1 MKPVPWPPIFFGT
14 DVDLCVSLGLCAI
27 RRSSA
32 VIHVR
37 RMNRAEET
45 EHRRKRTGL
54 IISLF
59 LPTISRFVQICH
71 LPPIHYTLRRATFA
85 SSIFTSLHLKSAIC
99 PLYIVP
105 SAVPLLPPPSLPRFV
120 QICHLPPIHYT
131 LHRATFSSPLYLAL
145 VKSAICP
152 LYIIPS
158 PVPLFPPPS
167 LPRFVP
173 HLPSAPY
180 TL

>member
-105 SAVPLLPPPSLPRFV
+105 SAVPL
-120 QICHLPPIHYT
+120 
-131 LHRATFSSPLYLAL
+131 
-145 VKSAICP
+145 
-152 LYIIPS
+152 
-158 PVPLFPPPS
+158 FPPPS

-180 TL
+180 TLYPPPCHFFLSTVSRFAPNLPSAPYT